1 MLILS
6 MKHIYTFLFFG
17 LSLFLAPLKA
27 QNEVVT
33 IECYGPSLSELYT
46 MFHSDLVI
54 YGQVVLN
61 HGPFTQFKIKELI
74 KQDGLWFAKGDTVNI
89 FIDDAA
95 LQRVLV
101 ENPDYQISRISLK
114 LGTKHWQLTSGT
126 VYSLEPL
133 KLGQNID
140 MLDQVITLPAKP
152 RASAQILQEF
162 LSTYN
167 TSFSEAIPAQ
177 LKISAKDLE
186 RLEKTN
192 PIIALFEKQ
201 ERKFLNEPD
210 IPEEVLKE
218 QIYAAQAVAL
228 DTNPQI
234 VLEPQL
240 LDSSLTLQDIIN
252 INDFIPKDENDSD
265 TRVRVIIKIFIN
277 EEGQV
282 YKTELLRGCRS
293 DYDNYAL
300 NWAKQSGPWQPL
312 IQQNRARKGYFNLP
326 FYFKNSHAK

>member
-1 MLILS
+1 MLIPS
-6 MKHIYTFLFFG
+6 MKHIYTFLFFS
-17 LSLFLAPLKA
+17 LSLSLVPLKA

-33 IECYGPSLSELYT
+33 TECYGPSLSELYT

-54 YGQVVLN
+54 YGRVILN
-61 HGPFTQFKIKELI
+61 HGPFTQFKIEELI
-74 KQDGLWFAKGDTVNI
+74 KQDGLWFGKGDTVNI

-95 LQRVLV
+95 LQKVLL
-101 ENPDYQISRISLK
+101 ENPDYQINRVSLK
-114 LGTKHWQLTSGT
+114 LGLKHWQLTSGT

-133 KLGQNID
+133 AQNHSID
-140 MLDQVITLPAKP
+140 IRDQVIALPANP

-162 LSTYN
+162 LSTYK
-167 TSFSEAIPAQ
+167 TSFSEGIPAQ

-186 RLEKTN
+186 RLKKTN
-192 PIIALFEKQ
+192 PIIAIFEKQ

-210 IPEEVLKE
+210 IAEEVLRE
-218 QIYAAQAVAL
+218 QIDANQAVAL

-240 LDSSLTLQDIIN
+240 LDSSRSLQDVIKIT
-252 INDFIPKDENDSD
+252 DFKADGDNSRDAK
-265 TRVRVIIKIFIN
+265 VWVIIKVFIN

-282 YKTELLRGCRS
+282 YKTELLRGYRA

-300 NWAKQSGPWQPL
+300 NRAKQSGPWKPL
-312 IQQNRARKGYFNLP
+312 IRQNRVRKGYFNLP
-326 FYFKNSHAK
+326 FYFRVDHDN

>member
-1 MLILS
+1 
-6 MKHIYTFLFFG
+6 MKHIYTFLFFS

-54 YGQVVLN
+54 YGQVILN
-61 HGPFTQFKIKELI
+61 HGPFTQFKIEELI
-74 KQDGLWFAKGDTVNI
+74 KQDGLWFGKGDTVNI

-95 LQRVLV
+95 LQKVLV

-133 KLGQNID
+133 KLGQKID
-140 MLDQVITLPAKP
+140 MLDQVIILPANP
-152 RASAQILQEF
+152 RVSSQILQEF
-162 LSTYN
+162 LRTYT
-167 TSFSEAIPAQ
+167 TSFSEGIPAQ
-177 LKISAKDLE
+177 LKIGAKDLE
-186 RLEKTN
+186 RLKKTN

-210 IPEEVLKE
+210 IAEEVLMR
-218 QIYAAQAVAL
+218 QIHAAQTVDL

-240 LDSSLTLQDIIN
+240 LDSSLSLNDVIS
-252 INDFIPKDENDSD
+252 INDFKADDDSYRD
-265 TRVRVIIKIFIN
+265 ARVRVIIKIFID
-277 EEGQV
+277 EEGRV
-282 YKTELLRGCRS
+282 YKTELLRGIRA

-300 NWAKQSGPWQPL
+300 NHAKQSGPWLPL
-312 IQQNRARKGYFNLP
+312 VQQNRARKGYFNLP
-326 FYFKNSHAK
+326 FYFKNSNAK